1 MDIVVI
7 GSFMMDLVVRAPR
20 APENGETVIGSQFS
34 RFPGG
39 KGANQA
45 VTVSR
50 LGGKVTMLGKVGT
63 DDFGKE
69 AVATLQREEINID
82 HLLLDENHATGVGSV
97 TLDENGDNR
106 IVVVPG
112 ANYAYSTNDLRTV
125 KSIIAKAKVLIVQL
139 EMDVTMIEDALVWA
153 AEHGVSTILNPAPAR
168 ELSDNILEN
177 VTFLTPNET
186 EAELLTGVKIRC
198 LESALI
204 AGKMLVDRGIQHV
217 IVTLADKGALIVN
230 RQGFKSVPGFPVQ
243 PVDSVAAGDAFNGA
257 LATGLVRGKSLE
269 EAVVYANAVGALT
282 VTREGAIPSIPY
294 HQEVE
299 PFIRGHKEAQI

>member
-1 MDIVVI
+1 
-7 GSFMMDLVVRAPR
+7 MMDLVVRAPR